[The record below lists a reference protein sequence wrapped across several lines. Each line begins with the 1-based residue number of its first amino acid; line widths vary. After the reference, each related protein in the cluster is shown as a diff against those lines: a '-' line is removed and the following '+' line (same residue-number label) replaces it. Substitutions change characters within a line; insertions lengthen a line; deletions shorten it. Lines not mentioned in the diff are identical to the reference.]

1 MNKDK
6 KEESIQLRITLT
18 PSYFRKWKAMCGDYR
33 GRDFLMQIID
43 KEEKDRLIKP
53 AGEDLPE
60 GTVFTN
66 NN

>member
-6 KEESIQLRITLT
+6 KEESRIVRATL
-18 PSYFRKWKAMCGDYR
+18 PLSYANKLKELCKPYRFRE
-33 GRDFLMQIID
+33 FLMQAID